1 MPFSKYKG
9 LSLRNKVFSGFLVIC
24 LLSITGSSILSYFI
38 LKDNAT
44 VQSRTDLQKKAEAL
58 MSALDYSVSHTQ
70 TQTEDL
76 PDILANDIYE
86 IADINN
92 QDIIIYDLHGNFV
105 MSNKDPNLIPTKK
118 ISLPVINRVLKSD
131 KRTDYNTF
139 DKEIGANVTS
149 SYMIL
154 KNNMLEPIAIV
165 YFPFYHNDSAYVSVF
180 NRYLNYIFIVNLF
193 VIAFGGW
200 LSWIISKNVTKTVTK
215 FSELITKITFLED
228 DPQPIKYYQND
239 ELNQLVKAYNKM
251 ILQIREQ
258 KERLSFKDKEE
269 AWREMAKQVA
279 HEVKNPLTPM
289 KLTIQNFE
297 RKFDPA
303 DPEINEKV
311 KKLSKVM
318 VDQID
323 LVATVANAFSQ
334 FAQLPEKYNEVFD
347 VNREIKNIIKIFS
360 DEKIYFHANKEQ
372 IMVEMDKI
380 YLSRIITNLVSN
392 ARQARDEERENII
405 NVDVEQRQKRI
416 IITVEDNGVGIPE
429 ELYGRIFEPNFTS
442 KTSGMGLGLTMV
454 RKMVEDY
461 KGEITV
467 TSEVGKG
474 TTFTIF
480 LPTNLKTKHEKV
492 LAKAM
497 V

>member
-9 LSLRNKVFSGFLVIC
+9 FSLRNRVFGGFLIIC
-24 LLSITGSSILSYFI
+24 LLSITGSSILSYYI
-38 LKDNAT
+38 LKNNAT
-44 VQSRTDLQKKAEAL
+44 EQSRTDLQKKSESL

-70 TQTEDL
+70 VQTDDL
-76 PDILANDIYE
+76 PEILANDIFE

-92 QDIIIYDLHGNFV
+92 QDVIIYDLKGNYV
-105 MSNKDPNLIPTKK
+105 ISNKDINLIPIKK
-118 ISLPVINRVLKSD
+118 IPLEIINKVLKSD
-131 KRTDYNTF
+131 KRVDFQNY
-139 DKEIGANVTS
+139 DKKTEANVTS

-165 YFPFYHNDSAYVSVF
+165 YFPFYHNDASYVNVF
-180 NRYLNYIFIVNLF
+180 NKYLNYIFIVNLF
-193 VIAFGGW
+193 VIAFGIW
-200 LSWIISKNVTKTVTK
+200 LSWIISNHLTRAVTK
-215 FSELITKITFLED
+215 FSDLVNRITLFEN
-228 DPQPIKYYQND
+228 DPQPIRYYQND

-251 ILQIREQ
+251 ILQIKEQ

-297 RKFDPA
+297 RKFDPT
-303 DPEINEKV
+303 DVDIHKKV
-311 KKLSKVM
+311 KHLSKTM

-334 FAQLPEKYNEVFD
+334 FAQLPEKNNEIFNLNKEV
-347 VNREIKNIIKIFS
+347 KNIINIFS
-360 DEKIYFHANKEQ
+360 DEKIYFHSNKDQ
-372 IMVEMDKI
+372 IMIEMDKI

-392 ARQARDEERENII
+392 ASQANDEERENII

-416 IITVEDNGVGIPE
+416 IITVEDNGIGIAE
-429 ELYGRIFEPNFTS
+429 EHYGRIFEPNFTS
-442 KTSGMGLGLTMV
+442 KSSGMGLGLTMV

-461 KGEITV
+461 KGEISV
-467 TSEVGKG
+467 KSELGKG
-474 TTFTIF
+474 TTFTIS
-480 LPTNLKTKHEKV
+480 LPNNLKATETN
-492 LAKAM
+492 
-497 V
+497 

>member
-9 LSLRNKVFSGFLVIC
+9 FSLRNRVFGGFLVIC
-24 LLSITGSSILSYFI
+24 LLSITGSSILSYYI
-38 LKDNAT
+38 LKNNAT
-44 VQSRTDLQKKAEAL
+44 EQSRTDLQKKSESL

-70 TQTEDL
+70 VQTDDL
-76 PDILANDIYE
+76 PEILSNDIFE
-86 IADINN
+86 IADVNN
-92 QDIIIYDLHGNFV
+92 QDVIIYDLKGNYV
-105 MSNKDPNLIPTKK
+105 ISNKDINLIPIKK
-118 ISLPVINRVLKSD
+118 IPLDVINKVLKSD
-131 KRTDYNTF
+131 KRVDFQNY
-139 DKEIGANVTS
+139 DKKLEANVTS

-165 YFPFYHNDSAYVSVF
+165 YFPFYHNDASYVSVF
-180 NRYLNYIFIVNLF
+180 NKYLNYIFIVNLF
-193 VIAFGGW
+193 VIAFGIW
-200 LSWIISKNVTKTVTK
+200 LSWIISNHLTRAVTK
-215 FSELITKITFLED
+215 FSDLVNRITLFEN
-228 DPQPIKYYQND
+228 DPQPIRYYQND

-251 ILQIREQ
+251 ILQIKEQ

-289 KLTIQNFE
+289 KLTVQNFE
-297 RKFDPA
+297 RKFDPN
-303 DPEINEKV
+303 DPDIHKKV
-311 KKLSKVM
+311 KHLSKTM

-334 FAQLPEKYNEVFD
+334 FAQLPEKNNEVFNLNKE
-347 VNREIKNIIKIFS
+347 VKNIINIFS
-360 DEKIYFHANKEQ
+360 DEKIYFHSNKDK

-392 ARQARDEERENII
+392 ASQANDEGRENII

-416 IITVEDNGVGIPE
+416 IITVEDNGVGIAE
-429 ELYGRIFEPNFTS
+429 EHYGRIFEPNFTS
-442 KTSGMGLGLTMV
+442 KSSGMGLGLTMV

-467 TSEVGKG
+467 KSELGKG
-474 TTFTIF
+474 TTFTIS
-480 LPTNLKTKHEKV
+480 LPNEFKSTEEN
-492 LAKAM
+492 
-497 V
+497 